1 MTERNSTQGRMS
13 TEFTV
18 WCGRV
23 DCAAFHQISC
33 RSKSEAGKEAR
44 ADGWKLTRAFG
55 WQCPRCS
62 QRERDRYA
70 GR

>member
-1 MTERNSTQGRMS
+1 MAERNSTQGRMS

-18 WCGRV
+18 WCGRMG
-23 DCAAFHQISC
+23 CATWYQVSC
-33 RSKSEAGKEAR
+33 RSKRDAGKKAKEI
-44 ADGWKLTRAFG
+44 DWQLTREFG

>member
-1 MTERNSTQGRMS
+1 MAERNSTQGRMT

-23 DCAAFHQISC
+23 DCAMWNQMAC
-33 RSKSEAGKEAR
+33 RSKREAGKMAKER
-44 ADGWKLTRAFG
+44 GWEFTRAFG
-55 WQCPRCS
+55 WQCPECS

-70 GR
+70 GK